1 MLEQLKKDIEL
12 KLSSAEA
19 FAGAAL
25 PPVELSPAPEHT
37 GADLSLN
44 WAMAAAKVLR
54 KNPLEI
60 AKQAAVLLREVN
72 AIADATAAAPGFINV
87 QLEDK
92 FLTAAALDRRIKSS
106 QLSKHKILPS
116 FHCCNCWYLF
126 K

>member
-72 AIADATAAAPGFINV
+72 AIADATAAAPGV
-87 QLEDK
+87 YQC
-92 FLTAAALDRRIKSS
+92 AAGG
-106 QLSKHKILPS
+106 
-116 FHCCNCWYLF
+116 
-126 K
+126 